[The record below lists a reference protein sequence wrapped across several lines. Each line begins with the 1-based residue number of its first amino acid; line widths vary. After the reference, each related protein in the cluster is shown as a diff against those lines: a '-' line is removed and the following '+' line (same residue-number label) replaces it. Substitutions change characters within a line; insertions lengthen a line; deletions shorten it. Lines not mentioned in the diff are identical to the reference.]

1 MANTKSKRGRGTK
14 DIVEAQDT
22 GSSTDAQSKSS
33 DGVLANTSKP
43 RSTTGVS
50 RQDKGEERITGEFDN
65 ESNQRRR
72 WTAEESKSAT
82 QSRMG
87 KHLSDGLSTPLAE
100 LDLGI
105 ARVGADIPDR
115 AKKLKAIGNAI
126 VPDIPEVI
134 MRIMIDDEE
143 S

>member
-1 MANTKSKRGRGTK
+1 MADTKGKGGRGTRN
-14 DIVEAQDT
+14 IVEAQDT

-33 DGVLANTSKP
+33 DGVLANT
-43 RSTTGVS
+43 
-50 RQDKGEERITGEFDN
+50 DNKG
-65 ESNQRRR
+65 SQRGLS
-72 WTAEESKSAT
+72 WGTNTEWESKQGHTGRSRTAHK
-82 QSRMG
+82 QPREKESPVESRMG
-87 KHLSDGLSTPLAE
+87 IHLSDGLSPPLAE

-105 ARVGADIPDR
+105 ARVAADIPDR

>member
-1 MANTKSKRGRGTK
+1 
-14 DIVEAQDT
+14 
-22 GSSTDAQSKSS
+22 
-33 DGVLANTSKP
+33 
-43 RSTTGVS
+43 
-50 RQDKGEERITGEFDN
+50 
-65 ESNQRRR
+65 
-72 WTAEESKSAT
+72 
-82 QSRMG
+82 
-87 KHLSDGLSTPLAE
+87 LAE

-134 MRIMIDDEE
+134 MRIMINDEE

>member
-1 MANTKSKRGRGTK
+1 MADTDNKGSQRGLSWGTNTEWESKQGHTGRSRATHG
-14 DIVEAQDT
+14 Q
-22 GSSTDAQSKSS
+22 
-33 DGVLANTSKP
+33 P
-43 RSTTGVS
+43 R
-50 RQDKGEERITGEFDN
+50 K
-65 ESNQRRR
+65 
-72 WTAEESKSAT
+72 EESTA

-87 KHLSDGLSTPLAE
+87 KHLSDGLSPPLAE
-100 LDLGI
+100 LELGI

-134 MRIMIDDEE
+134 MRIMIEDEE

>member
-1 MANTKSKRGRGTK
+1 MANTDNKGSQRGLSWGTNTEWEGK
-14 DIVEAQDT
+14 QGHT
-22 GSSTDAQSKSS
+22 GRSRTAHKQ
-33 DGVLANTSKP
+33 P
-43 RSTTGVS
+43 R
-50 RQDKGEERITGEFDN
+50 E
-65 ESNQRRR
+65 
-72 WTAEESKSAT
+72 EESTA

-100 LDLGI
+100 LELGI
-105 ARVGADIPDR
+105 ARVGSDIPDR

>member
-1 MANTKSKRGRGTK
+1 
-14 DIVEAQDT
+14 EDT

-33 DGVLANTSKP
+33 DGVLANTDIEGSQRGIQGGKDSG
-43 RSTTGVS
+43 RKSEQSHFGRDSTVHGQS
-50 RQDKGEERITGEFDN
+50 RE
-65 ESNQRRR
+65 
-72 WTAEESKSAT
+72 EESPAP
-82 QSRMG
+82 SRMG
-87 KHLSDGLSTPLAE
+87 KHLSDGLSPPLAE
-100 LDLGI
+100 LELGI

>member
-22 GSSTDAQSKSS
+22 GSGIDAQSKSS
-33 DGVLANTSKP
+33 DGVLANTSEP
-43 RSTTGVS
+43 RSTTRVS
-50 RQDKGEERITGEFDN
+50 RQDKGEERITGELDN
-65 ESNQRRR
+65 ESDQRRR
-72 WTAEESKSAT
+72 WTAEESKSAA

-100 LDLGI
+100 LELGI
-105 ARVGADIPDR
+105 DRVGADIPDR

-126 VPDIPEVI
+126 VPDLSLIHI
-134 MRIMIDDEE
+134 
-143 S
+143 

>member
-1 MANTKSKRGRGTK
+1 MANTKSNRRRGTK

-22 GSSTDAQSKSS
+22 RSSTATQSKSS
-33 DGVLANTSKP
+33 DGVLANTDNKGSQRGLSGGTNTEWKSEQGHSGRSRTTHGQP
-43 RSTTGVS
+43 R
-50 RQDKGEERITGEFDN
+50 EEEI
-65 ESNQRRR
+65 
-72 WTAEESKSAT
+72 AT
-82 QSRMG
+82 KSRMG

-105 ARVGADIPDR
+105 ARVGANIPDR